1 MMRASHRAQHP
12 ESEQQ
17 DEDHHPDNQKDRGND
32 PADLAGLS
40 LAAAAG
46 VHRTSVHF
54 FEIGRSHEPRGNAER
69 TANDQTENSQYQ
81 YQRPAM
87 WFHILSLI
95 EVAFF

>member
-1 MMRASHRAQHP
+1 MMRASHRAQQP

-17 DEDHHPDNQKDRGND
+17 DEDHQPDDQEDRGND

-54 FEIGRSHEPRGNAER
+54 FEIGRPHDPRGNAER
-69 TANDQTENSQYQ
+69 TAINS
-81 YQRPAM
+81 P
-87 WFHILSLI
+87 FETSETI
-95 EVAFF
+95 EDNCSTRNP